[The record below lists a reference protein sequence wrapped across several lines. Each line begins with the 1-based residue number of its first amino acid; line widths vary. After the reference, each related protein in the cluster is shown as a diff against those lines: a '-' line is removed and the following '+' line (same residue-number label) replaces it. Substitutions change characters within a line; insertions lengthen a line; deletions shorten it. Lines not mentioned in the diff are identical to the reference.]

1 MRRWCCRS
9 CPVHDGS
16 FTVPLED
23 CDNYQSPLKLG
34 HELKYMPMMPPD
46 ADLKN
51 HLANRRSL
59 AQARAAYIP
68 PCPSQ
73 PSQNNARDS
82 QTVREAV
89 ADLRRETP
97 AG

>member
-1 MRRWCCRS
+1 MMEVLPSR
-9 CPVHDGS
+9 
-16 FTVPLED
+16 
-23 CDNYQSPLKLG
+23 LKIAIITYHRCNFA

-59 AQARAAYIP
+59 AQARADYV
-68 PCPSQ
+68 PSQ
-73 PSQNNARDS
+73 PSQNNAYDS
-82 QTVREAV
+82 QAV
-89 ADLRRETP
+89 QEQIAALRRETL